1 MSLFSDPQTNRKRI
15 HPEMKLIP
23 QYSEKT
29 REFIRIIKEA
39 RKKYEDNQFKDKY
52 KTFQSFYQ

>member
-39 RKKYEDNQFKDKY
+39 RKKYEDN
-52 KTFQSFYQ
+52 